1 MFLFTSESVSEGHP
15 DKLCDQLSDTLL
27 DAFFEQDPLSR
38 VAVECFITTGLVVIG
53 GEVTTKAQVDVQD
66 VVRKKLETI
75 GYVHPEIG
83 LDAKSCAILVVLN
96 RQSPDIAQGVN
107 ENDGAFKE
115 QGAGDQGLTFGYACD
130 QTKEYMPLPIMLSH
144 QLVFE
149 LAKLRKENVL
159 TYLRPDS
166 KAQVTVEYNEQRE
179 PVRVSAVVVSTQ
191 HHPNATHEQIQDDIK
206 RHLIDQVIPENLLP
220 EPPTIYINP
229 TGRFV
234 VGGPQGDAGLTGR
247 KIVVDTYGG
256 WVPHGGGSF
265 SGKDPSKIDRSAAYM
280 ARYVAKNC
288 VAAGLCKEMEVQI
301 AYAIGVAEPVSIK
314 VNTFGS
320 SELSNHDLLT
330 IIKETFGFKPKEIID
345 SLNLLQP
352 IYAKSAAYGHF
363 GRSDV
368 EFPWEAL
375 NKVQQLKECKQKLLM
390 NA

>member
-15 DKLCDQLSDTLL
+15 DKICDQLSDALL
-27 DAFFEQDPLSR
+27 DAFLSKDPYSR
-38 VAVECFITTGLVVIG
+38 VAVECFITTGMVVVG
-53 GEVTTKAQVDVQD
+53 GEVTTKANVDVQSI
-66 VVRKKLETI
+66 VRKKLSQI
-75 GYVHPEIG
+75 GYTHPDIG
-83 LDAKSCAILVVLN
+83 MDAASCAVLVVLN
-96 RQSPDIAQGVN
+96 QQSPDIAQGVN

-130 QTKEYMPLPIMLSH
+130 QTDALMPLPIVLSH
-144 QLVFE
+144 QLMQK
-149 LAKLRKENVL
+149 LTSLRKSNAL

-166 KAQVTVEYNEQRE
+166 KAQVTVEYNDQRE
-179 PVRVSAVVVSTQ
+179 PIRVSAVVVSTQ
-191 HHPNATHEQIQDDIK
+191 HHPSVTHDQIKEDIK
-206 RHLIDQVIPENLLP
+206 QHLIDGVIPEALLP

-256 WVPHGGGSF
+256 WVPHGGGAF

-288 VAAGLCKEMEVQI
+288 VAAGLCKEMEIQI
-301 AYAIGVAEPVSIK
+301 AYAIGVANPVSIK
-314 VNTFGS
+314 LNTFGT
-320 SELSNHDLLT
+320 SEISNQDLLT
-330 IIKETFGFKPKEIID
+330 IVKDVFGFKPKDIIE

-352 IYAKSAAYGHF
+352 IYEKTAAYGHF

-368 EFPWEAL
+368 EFPWESL
-375 NKVQQLKECKQKLLM
+375 NKVQQLKECKKNRLI

>member
-38 VAVECFITTGLVVIG
+38 VAVECFITTGLVVVG

-256 WVPHGGGSF
+256 WVPHGGGAF

>member
-144 QLVFE
+144 QLVYE

-191 HHPNATHEQIQDDIK
+191 HHPNATHEQIQEDIK
-206 RHLIDQVIPENLLP
+206 KHLIDKVIPENLLP

-256 WVPHGGGSF
+256 WVPHGGGAF
-265 SGKDPSKIDRSAAYM
+265 SGKIPQRLTDQPHTWHVMLLKIAWPLGYVKKWRFRLRMPLGLPNPYQSK
-280 ARYVAKNC
+280 
-288 VAAGLCKEMEVQI
+288 
-301 AYAIGVAEPVSIK
+301 
-314 VNTFGS
+314 
-320 SELSNHDLLT
+320 
-330 IIKETFGFKPKEIID
+330 
-345 SLNLLQP
+345 
-352 IYAKSAAYGHF
+352 
-363 GRSDV
+363 
-368 EFPWEAL
+368 
-375 NKVQQLKECKQKLLM
+375 
-390 NA
+390 

>member
-38 VAVECFITTGLVVIG
+38 VAVECFITTGLVVVG

-75 GYVHPEIG
+75 GYVHPDIG
-83 LDAKSCAILVVLN
+83 LDAKSCAVLVVLN

-130 QTKEYMPLPIMLSH
+130 QTKAYMPLPIMLSH

-166 KAQVTVEYNEQRE
+166 KAQVTVEYNEKRQ

-206 RHLIDQVIPENLLP
+206 RLLIDKVIPENLLP

-256 WVPHGGGSF
+256 WVPHGGGAF

-288 VAAGLCKEMEVQI
+288 VAAGLCKEMEIQI
-301 AYAIGVAEPVSIK
+301 AYAIGVAQPVSIK

-320 SELSNHDLLT
+320 SELSNDDLLI

>member
-38 VAVECFITTGLVVIG
+38 VAVECFITTGLVVVG
-53 GEVTTKAQVDVQD
+53 GEVTTKASQVDIQD
-66 VVRKKLETI
+66 VVRKKLESI
-75 GYVHPEIG
+75 GYTHPEIG
-83 LDAKSCAILVVLN
+83 LDAKSCAVLVVLN

-130 QTKEYMPLPIMLSH
+130 QTESFMPLPIMLSH

-149 LAKLRKENVL
+149 LAKLRKENKL

-166 KAQVTVEYNEQRE
+166 KAQVTVEYNENRE
-179 PVRVSAVVVSTQ
+179 AVRVSAVVVSTQ
-191 HHPNATHEQIQDDIK
+191 HHPSVTHEQIQDDIK
-206 RHLIDQVIPENLLP
+206 TQLIDKVIPAELLP

-256 WVPHGGGSF
+256 WVPHGGGAF

-320 SELSNHDLLT
+320 SELSNNDLLT

-368 EFPWEAL
+368 EFWEAL
-375 NKVQQLKECKQKLLM
+375 NKVQQLKECKQKILM
-390 NA
+390 KA

>member
-144 QLVFE
+144 QLVYE

-191 HHPNATHEQIQDDIK
+191 HHPNATHEQIQEDIK
-206 RHLIDQVIPENLLP
+206 KHLIDKVIPENLLP

-256 WVPHGGGSF
+256 WVPHGGGAF

-320 SELSNHDLLT
+320 SELSNQDLLT

-368 EFPWEAL
+368 EFPWETL
-375 NKVQQLKECKQKLLM
+375 NKVQQLRECKQKILM